1 MRLLIVEDN
10 RKLSE
15 WISMLLRRS
24 KYIVDCV
31 YDGED
36 ADYVLKTQ
44 EYSLIILDLSLPL
57 LSGGE
62 VLARLRA
69 RGSTTPVLILTAD
82 DTVTSRVS
90 ILDGGADDYL
100 AKPFDFKE
108 LEARIR
114 ARLRR
119 RNEQLSSVALFGALR
134 LDRNSGQFFLGEQ
147 DLILTPREH
156 AVLESLIL
164 REGAT
169 VSKTTLMENVFG
181 FDDSANVTSIEIYV
195 HRVRKKLEGSDI
207 GIVTFRGLGYAL
219 RKDHVR

>member
-1 MRLLIVEDN
+1 MV
-10 RKLSE
+10 
-15 WISMLLRRS
+15 
-24 KYIVDCV
+24 
-31 YDGED
+31 
-36 ADYVLKTQ
+36 
-44 EYSLIILDLSLPL
+44 
-57 LSGGE
+57 
-62 VLARLRA
+62 
-69 RGSTTPVLILTAD
+69 
-82 DTVTSRVS
+82 
-90 ILDGGADDYL
+90 GADDYL

-181 FDDSANVTSIEIYV
+181 FDDSANVTS
-195 HRVRKKLEGSDI
+195 R
-207 GIVTFRGLGYAL
+207 
-219 RKDHVR
+219 